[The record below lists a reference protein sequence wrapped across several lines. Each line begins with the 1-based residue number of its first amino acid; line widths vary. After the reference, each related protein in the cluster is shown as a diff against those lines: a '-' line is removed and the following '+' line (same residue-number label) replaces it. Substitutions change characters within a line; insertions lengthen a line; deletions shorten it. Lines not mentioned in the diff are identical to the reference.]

1 MSTWEK
7 LCYEKEYCLLTR
19 TQQKLH
25 LESAMNTKS
34 TVCFNLQD
42 GISTNTTEF
51 PPSGQTGVPQPGRK
65 KSKIHKNH

>member
-1 MSTWEK
+1 MKATYRDSRN
-7 LCYEKEYCLLTR
+7 L
-19 TQQKLH
+19 
-25 LESAMNTKS
+25 MINNKS

-51 PPSGQTGVPQPGRK
+51 PPSGQTGVPQPGTK